1 MTMEAFRQCIS
12 SKFDSQ
18 TAFADAIGVDRTTVS
33 KYLSGD
39 RMPGVEILRKMADVL
54 GSEFVECVKAF
65 YGE

>member
-1 MTMEAFRQCIS
+1 MTMNDFRQRIAS
-12 SKFDSQ
+12 RFDSH

-39 RMPGVEILRKMADVL
+39 RMPGVEMLRKMSDVL
-54 GSEFVECVKAF
+54 GCEFTECVKVF